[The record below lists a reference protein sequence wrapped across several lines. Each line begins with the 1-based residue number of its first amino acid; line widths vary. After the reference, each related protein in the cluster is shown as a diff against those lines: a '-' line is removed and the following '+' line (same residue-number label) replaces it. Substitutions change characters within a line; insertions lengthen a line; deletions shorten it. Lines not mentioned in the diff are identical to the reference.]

1 MSYTVG
7 QAAKATGKSKPTISR
22 AIGTGIISATK
33 NENGSYT
40 IEPAELHRVFPPKQ
54 LSSDETRDILRS
66 ETPAL
71 QVTLQREIELLREML
86 TSKDAVIDDLRERL
100 DREGEERRKLTAILT
115 DQRAKAPDVM
125 VPPPTSEP
133 IITPPPPADP
143 APAATSTSSA
153 SVPATPA
160 RSHAA
165 PVAVKVRPVKKPPA
179 KEAGWFRRMM
189 GGR

>member
-22 AIGTGIISATK
+22 AIRTGIISATK

-40 IEPAELHRVFPPKQ
+40 IDPAELHRVFPPKR

-125 VPPPTSEP
+125 VTPPPTSEA
-133 IITPPPPADP
+133 IITPPPPAADP
-143 APAATSTSSA
+143 APAAA
-153 SVPATPA
+153 PA
-160 RSHAA
+160 
-165 PVAVKVRPVKKPPA
+165 PP
-179 KEAGWFRRMM
+179 GGCCRR
-189 GGR
+189 RW